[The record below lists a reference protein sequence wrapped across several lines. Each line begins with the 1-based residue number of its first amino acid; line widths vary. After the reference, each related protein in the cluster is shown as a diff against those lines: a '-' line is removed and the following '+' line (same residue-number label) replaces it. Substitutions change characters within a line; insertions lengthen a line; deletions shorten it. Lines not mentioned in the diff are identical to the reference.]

1 VKLRII
7 GKKDSL
13 NKYCGVG
20 ILPAQITTSDVEN
33 HINHDYDEN
42 EYL

>member
-1 VKLRII
+1 
-7 GKKDSL
+7 L